1 MAIQGLEAPKAR
13 GMSQFLRE
21 EKRQTAHAVLQDLG
35 INQAQTHVGMV
46 MGTGVDVARVRNS
59 TG

>member
-1 MAIQGLEAPKAR
+1 MAIQDMESSKAR

-35 INQAQTHVGMV
+35 INQAQAHVGMV
-46 MGTGVDVARVRNS
+46 MGTGMDVARVRNA